1 MGLCLALSLAA
12 GGCSTPIRDASEK
25 ELRRSVVES
34 VQREL
39 AEGKEHPETRETARD
54 AGVERLGLKPETL
67 KTLDEM
73 AGPGAYV
80 GRGLPLPEDL
90 TAKPARTVTVSLQHA
105 IRSAMER
112 NLQVQ
117 FARLAPA
124 VSGAQLVAAEA
135 AFDWTLFSNL
145 EYSNVDEPQSRQSTS
160 GILTSVAVD
169 QRQNVTNTTGLRKPL
184 ETGGSFQIQQ
194 EMIYTDVTTPGL
206 FVSPDP
212 SSRLAFTAQLD
223 QPLLRNFGSDVALA
237 QVRLNR
243 NAERDAV
250 AALKRE
256 LIRTVTDT
264 ERAYWQLV
272 QSKRDLEILERLL
285 ERGVEV
291 RDQLAQRRTLDATPA
306 QIADATARV
315 ERRRGDLLRA
325 QTALRRSSDR
335 LKALIN
341 DPDLPVG
348 GEVIILPADAAVDA
362 PVTYSLAD
370 SITTAIEKRPE
381 IQQAILSIDDTSI
394 RQRVAEQNR
403 LPQLDLRLQSRVLA
417 LEDDFGKAYENA
429 DGTFVDY
436 LVGLFF
442 EQQIGNRGPE
452 AELRRRRLERMQAT
466 ISYTNTVQQV
476 VLEVKNA
483 LDNVATN
490 YKLIEQTRT
499 SRYAASEVL
508 RALLVEKETIRGYT
522 VERLDLELNRQE
534 SLANAEREEVA
545 ALIDYNVALADLAS
559 ATGTALERN
568 RIDFKVEDPPAEGW
582 KVPMLVSDPRDAK
595 AKSGA
600 GEGAPPAAPE
610 AVEPGVESGVESGV
624 EPAVAP
630 PLPESTPERPAE
642 PAPDAGSAGD
652 SGPDE

>member
-1 MGLCLALSLAA
+1 MGFGSVALLVALAS

-25 ELRRSVVES
+25 DLRRSVVES
-34 VQREL
+34 AQREL
-39 AEGKEHPETRETARD
+39 AEGRANPEIQETSRE
-54 AGVERLGLKPETL
+54 AGVERLGLKPEIL

-80 GRGLPLPEDL
+80 NRGLPLPDDL
-90 TAKPARTVTVSLQHA
+90 TAQPSRTVTVSLQHA
-105 IRSAMER
+105 IRSAVDR

-145 EYSNVDEPQSRQSTS
+145 EWSNVDEPQTRSSTS

-169 QRQNVTNTTGLRKPL
+169 QRQTVSNTTGLRKPL
-184 ETGGSFQIQQ
+184 ETGGSFQLQQ

-206 FVSPDP
+206 IVSPDP
-212 SSRLAFTAQLD
+212 ASRLAFTAQLD

-243 NAERDAV
+243 NAERDSV
-250 AALKRE
+250 ASLKRD

-315 ERRRGDLLRA
+315 ERRRGDLLRG
-325 QTALRRSSDR
+325 QTALRRASDR
-335 LKALIN
+335 LKLLIN

-348 GEVIILPADAAVDA
+348 GEVILLPADAAIDA

-403 LPQLDLRLQSRVLA
+403 LPQLDLRLQTKFLA
-417 LEDDFGKAYENA
+417 LEDDFGEAYSNM
-429 DGTFVDY
+429 DGSFVDY

-442 EQQIGNRGPE
+442 EQPIGNRAPE
-452 AELRRRRLERMQAT
+452 AQLRQRRLERMQAT
-466 ISYTNTVQQV
+466 ISYQNTVQQV
-476 VLEVKNA
+476 VLEVKNS
-483 LDNVATN
+483 LDNVTTN

-499 SRYAASEVL
+499 SRYAATEVL

-545 ALIDYNVALADLAS
+545 ALIDYNVALAELAS

-568 RIDFKVEDPPAEGW
+568 RIDFRVEDPPAEGW
-582 KVPMLVSDPRDAK
+582 KIPVLVNDPREAEEHDVPA
-595 AKSGA
+595 SPGE
-600 GEGAPPAAPE
+600 EGAA
-610 AVEPGVESGVESGV
+610 SGV

-630 PLPESTPERPAE
+630 PLPEEQAE
-642 PAPDAGSAGD
+642 PSASPDGGGA
-652 SGPDE
+652 

>member
-1 MGLCLALSLAA
+1 MALLLALAS

-25 ELRRSVVES
+25 DLRRSVVES

-39 AEGKEHPETRETARD
+39 AEGQAHPEDRETSRD
-54 AGVERLGLKPETL
+54 AGVERLGLKPEIL

-80 GRGLPLPEDL
+80 NRGLALPDDL
-90 TAKPARTVTVSLQHA
+90 TAKPSRTVTVSLEHA
-105 IRSAMER
+105 IRSAVER

-135 AFDWTLFSNL
+135 AFDWTLFSNT
-145 EYSNVDEPQSRQSTS
+145 EYSNVDEPQSRSTTS
-160 GILTSVAVD
+160 GILSGVTVD
-169 QRQNVTNTTGLRKPL
+169 QRQNVSNTSGLRKPL

-194 EMIYTDVTTPGL
+194 EMIYSDVSTPGL
-206 FVSPDP
+206 RVSPDP
-212 SSRLAFTAQLD
+212 ASRLAFTAQLD

-243 NAERDAV
+243 NAERESV
-250 AALKRE
+250 ATLKRD

-272 QSKRDLEILERLL
+272 QAKRDLEILERLL
-285 ERGVEV
+285 QRGVEV

-315 ERRRGDLLRA
+315 ERRRGDLLRG

-335 LKALIN
+335 LKLLIN

-348 GEVIILPADAAVDA
+348 GEVILLPADAAIDA

-381 IQQAILSIDDTSI
+381 VQQAILSIDDTSI

-403 LPQLDLRLQSRVLA
+403 LPQLDLRLQTKFLA
-417 LEDDFGKAYENA
+417 LEEDFGEAYENM
-429 DGTFVDY
+429 DGSFVDY

-442 EQQIGNRGPE
+442 EQQIGNRAPE
-452 AELRRRRLERMQAT
+452 AQLRQRRLERMQAT
-466 ISYTNTVQQV
+466 ISYQNTVQQV

-483 LDNVATN
+483 LDNVTTN

-499 SRYAASEVL
+499 SRYAATEVL

-545 ALIDYNVALADLAS
+545 ALIDYNVALAELAS

-568 RIDFKVEDPPAEGW
+568 RIDFRVEDPPAEGW
-582 KVPMLVSDPRDAK
+582 KIPMLVNDPRDK
-595 AKSGA
+595 PVS
-600 GEGAPPAAPE
+600 APSEPAPAPSQE
-610 AVEPGVESGVESGV
+610 PTAVEP
-624 EPAVAP
+624 AIAP
-630 PLPESTPERPAE
+630 PLPEEPSPVPPESAPADE
-642 PAPDAGSAGD
+642 PKPDGR
-652 SGPDE
+652 

>member
-1 MGLCLALSLAA
+1 MLVGAGLVGAALALSLAS
-12 GGCSTPIRDASEK
+12 GCASPLRASSERDLK
-25 ELRRSVVES
+25 RSVVES

-39 AEGKEHPETRETARD
+39 AEANEHPESRETTRD
-54 AGVERLGLKPETL
+54 VGVSRLDLKPEVL

-73 AGPGAYV
+73 AGPMSYG
-80 GRGLPLPEDL
+80 GRPLPLPDDL
-90 TAKPARTVTVSLQHA
+90 TAHTARTVTVSLEHS
-105 IRSAMER
+105 IRSAVDR

-124 VSGAQLVAAEA
+124 VSGAQVVVAEA
-135 AFDWTLFSNL
+135 AFDWTFFSNL
-145 EYSNVDEPQSRQSTS
+145 EYSNVDEPRSRQSTS
-160 GILTSVAVD
+160 GILTGVTAD
-169 QRQNVTNTTGLRKPL
+169 QRQGVTSTTGLRKPL
-184 ETGGSFQIQQ
+184 ETGGSFQVQQ
-194 EMIYTDVTTPGL
+194 ELIYTDVSTPGL
-206 FVSPDP
+206 SVSPDP
-212 SSRLAFTAQLD
+212 STQLGVTLQLD

-243 NAERDAV
+243 NAERESIAR
-250 AALKRE
+250 LKRD
-256 LIRTVTDT
+256 LITTVTDT

-272 QSKRDLEILERLL
+272 QAKRDLEILQRLL

-315 ERRRGDLLRA
+315 ERRRADLLRG
-325 QTALRRSSDR
+325 QTALRRASDR
-335 LKALIN
+335 LKSLMN

-348 GEVIILPADAAVDA
+348 GEVIILPADAALDA

-370 SITTAIEKRPE
+370 SIVTAIEKRPE
-381 IQQAILSIDDTSI
+381 VQQAILSIDDTSI

-403 LPQLDLRLQSRVLA
+403 LPQLDMRLQTRFLS
-417 LEDDFGKAYENA
+417 LEENAGDAYENL
-429 DGTFVDY
+429 DGSFVDY
-436 LVGLFF
+436 LVGMFF
-442 EQQIGNRGPE
+442 EQQIGNRAPE
-452 AELRRRRLERMQAT
+452 AELRRRRLERMQAS
-466 ISYTNTVQQV
+466 ISYQNTVQQV

-483 LDNVATN
+483 LDNMATN

-545 ALIDYNVALADLAS
+545 ALIDYNVALAELAS

-568 RIDFKVEDPPAEGW
+568 RIEFKVEDPPMEGW
-582 KVPMLVSDPRDAK
+582 RIPVLVNDPR
-595 AKSGA
+595 KSA
-600 GEGAPPAAPE
+600 
-610 AVEPGVESGVESGV
+610 EPGSTGGELPPTPAPAPSG
-624 EPAVAP
+624 
-630 PLPESTPERPAE
+630 AE
-642 PAPDAGSAGD
+642 PAPGSTVPDGTA
-652 SGPDE
+652 SGG

>member
-1 MGLCLALSLAA
+1 MVGGSIGAALLLWATA

-25 ELRRSVVES
+25 DLRRSVVES

-39 AEGKEHPETRETARD
+39 AESQAHPDMRETGRD
-54 AGVERLGLKPETL
+54 AGVERLGLKPEIL

-80 GRGLPLPEDL
+80 GRDLPLPDDL
-90 TAKPARTVTVSLQHA
+90 TAHPARTVTISLEHA
-105 IRSAMER
+105 IRSAVER

-124 VSGAQLVAAEA
+124 VSGAQVVAAEA
-135 AFDWTLFSNL
+135 AFDWTFFSNL
-145 EYSNVDEPQSRQSTS
+145 EYSNVDEPRTRQSTTGLLGAGVNS
-160 GILTSVAVD
+160 D
-169 QRQNVTNTTGLRKPL
+169 ERQSVTNTTGLRKPL
-184 ETGGSFQIQQ
+184 ETGGSFQVQQ
-194 EMIYTDVTTPGL
+194 EMIYTDITTPGL
-206 FVSPDP
+206 LVGPDP
-212 SSRLAFTAQLD
+212 SSQLAFTLQLD

-243 NAERDAV
+243 NSERDSV
-250 AALKRE
+250 AQLKRD
-256 LIRTVTDT
+256 LIKTVTDT
-264 ERAYWQLV
+264 EGAYWQV
-272 QSKRDLEILERLL
+272 VRSKRDLEILERLL

-315 ERRRGDLLRA
+315 ERRRGDLLRG

-348 GEVIILPADAAVDA
+348 GEVLLLPADAALDA

-370 SITTAIEKRPE
+370 SILTAIEKRPE
-381 IQQAILSIDDTSI
+381 VQQAILSIDDTSI

-403 LPQLDLRLQSRVLA
+403 LPQLDLRLQTRLLA
-417 LEDDFGKAYENA
+417 LEDDFGDAYEHM
-429 DGTFVDY
+429 DGSFVDY
-436 LVGLFF
+436 LVGAFF
-442 EQQIGNRGPE
+442 EQQIGNRAPE

-466 ISYTNTVQQV
+466 ISYQNTVQQV

-499 SRYAASEVL
+499 SRYAATEVL

-568 RIDFKVEDPPAEGW
+568 RIDFKVDDPPAEGW
-582 KVPMLVSDPRDAK
+582 KTPMLVNDPRK
-595 AKSGA
+595 AEPTASD
-600 GEGAPPAAPE
+600 AAP
-610 AVEPGVESGVESGV
+610 APATPTPDASGV

-630 PLPESTPERPAE
+630 ALPESTPPEPTPLE
-642 PAPDAGSAGD
+642 PAAPEPAK
-652 SGPDE
+652 PDE

>member
-1 MGLCLALSLAA
+1 MTPPKHVERRPLVGVGLVGATLLLAMAA
-12 GGCSTPIRDASEK
+12 GCESPLRASSERD
-25 ELRRSVVES
+25 LRRSVVDS

-39 AEGKEHPETRETARD
+39 AEGQANPDPRQTSRD
-54 AGVERLGLKPETL
+54 VGVSRLDLKPEIL

-73 AGPGAYV
+73 AGPGAYA
-80 GRGLPLPEDL
+80 GRALPLPDDL
-90 TAKPARTVTVSLQHA
+90 TARPSRTVTISLEHA

-124 VSGAQLVAAEA
+124 VSGAQVVSAEA
-135 AFDWTLFSNL
+135 AFDWTFFSNL
-145 EYSNVDEPQSRQSTS
+145 EYNNIDEPRSRQSTT
-160 GILTSVAVD
+160 GILGAGVTSD
-169 QRQNVTNTTGLRKPL
+169 QRQAVTSTTGLRKPL
-184 ETGGSFQIQQ
+184 ETGGSFQVQQ
-194 EMIYTDVTTPGL
+194 ELIYTDVTTPGL
-206 FVSPDP
+206 LVGPDP
-212 SSRLAFTAQLD
+212 SSQLGVTVQLD

-243 NAERDAV
+243 NAERDSV
-250 AALKRE
+250 ARLRRD
-256 LIRTVTDT
+256 LITTVTDT
-264 ERAYWQLV
+264 ERAYWQVV
-272 QSKRDLEILERLL
+272 QAKRDLEILERLL

-315 ERRRGDLLRA
+315 ERRRADLLRG
-325 QTALRRSSDR
+325 QTALRRASDR
-335 LKALIN
+335 LKVLIN

-348 GEVIILPADAAVDA
+348 GEVILLPADAALDA

-370 SITTAIEKRPE
+370 SIMTAIEKRPE
-381 IQQAILSIDDTSI
+381 VQQAILSIDDTSI

-403 LPQLDLRLQSRVLA
+403 LPQLDMRLQTRFLA
-417 LEDDFGKAYENA
+417 LEDNAGEAYENL
-429 DGTFVDY
+429 DGSFVDY

-442 EQQIGNRGPE
+442 EQQIGNRAPE

-466 ISYTNTVQQV
+466 ISYQNTVQQV
-476 VLEVKNA
+476 VREVKDA
-483 LDNVATN
+483 LDNMTTN

-499 SRYAASEVL
+499 SRYAATEVL

-545 ALIDYNVALADLAS
+545 ALIDYNVSLAELAA

-568 RIDFKVEDPPAEGW
+568 RIEFKVEDPPMEGW
-582 KVPMLVSDPRDAK
+582 RIPVLVEDPRVK
-595 AKSGA
+595 A
-600 GEGAPPAAPE
+600 APPVE
-610 AVEPGVESGVESGV
+610 A
-624 EPAVAP
+624 
-630 PLPESTPERPAE
+630 PLPEPGPAGEPEAAPGT
-642 PAPDAGSAGD
+642 PAPTPPPTA
-652 SGPDE
+652 DE